1 MNEINMQDEFKQ
13 YPAVIKIVG
22 IGGAGG
28 NAVNRMIDSGVK
40 GVEFM
45 SANTDAQ
52 ALRNSKAGLKLQLGI
67 NLTKG
72 LGVGGDPSLG
82 TQAAQEDEDRIREV
96 LVGSDMVFLTAGMGG
111 GTGTGAAPIIAKIAK
126 ELGILAVGVV
136 TKPFVFEGKVRS
148 RNADKGIADLRGNL
162 DTLIVIPNQKLFD
175 VIDEKTTIDDAWER
189 IDDVLR
195 QSIQSIS
202 DVITSTGLVNV
213 DFNDVKAIML
223 NAGEA
228 LMGMGES
235 SGESR
240 ALRATE
246 LAMSS
251 PLLEDV
257 SIAGA
262 RGVLVN
268 ITGSRNLTMHEINDA
283 MTLIYNSVSSEANV
297 YFGQVID
304 ETMGD
309 RIKITIIATNFDRQK
324 DVKNTSSHSSHPD
337 NRDDKK
343 IIPEQQDLFDD
354 RKDKM
359 NLELN
364 LEEPAFLRKNK
375 K

>member
-1 MNEINMQDEFKQ
+1 
-13 YPAVIKIVG
+13 
-22 IGGAGG
+22 
-28 NAVNRMIDSGVK
+28 
-40 GVEFM
+40 
-45 SANTDAQ
+45 
-52 ALRNSKAGLKLQLGI
+52 
-67 NLTKG
+67 
-72 LGVGGDPSLG
+72 
-82 TQAAQEDEDRIREV
+82 
-96 LVGSDMVFLTAGMGG
+96 
-111 GTGTGAAPIIAKIAK
+111 
-126 ELGILAVGVV
+126 
-136 TKPFVFEGKVRS
+136 
-148 RNADKGIADLRGNL
+148 
-162 DTLIVIPNQKLFD
+162 
-175 VIDEKTTIDDAWER
+175 
-189 IDDVLR
+189 
-195 QSIQSIS
+195 
-202 DVITSTGLVNV
+202 VNV

>member
-1 MNEINMQDEFKQ
+1 MKMKEINMQDEFKQ

-22 IGGAGG
+22 VGGAGG
-28 NAVNRMIDSGVK
+28 NAVNRMIASDVK

-52 ALRNSKAGLKLQLGI
+52 ALRSSKAGMKLQLGT

-72 LGVGGDPSLG
+72 LGVGGDPALG
-82 TQAAQEDEDRIREV
+82 HQAAEEDEDRIREV
-96 LVGSDMVFLTAGMGG
+96 LVGSDMVFITAGMGG
-111 GTGTGAAPIIAKIAK
+111 GTGTGAAPVIARIAK
-126 ELGILAVGVV
+126 ELGVLAVGVV

-148 RNADKGIADLRGNL
+148 RNAEQGISDLRENL

-175 VIDEKTTIDDAWER
+175 VIDETTTIDDAWER

-257 SIAGA
+257 TIEGA

-268 ITGSRNLTMHEINDA
+268 ITGSKNLTMHEINDA

-309 RIKITIIATNFDRQK
+309 RIKITIIATNFDRPKIAQMK
-324 DVKNTSSHSSHPD
+324 VQQEE
-337 NRDDKK
+337 KK
-343 IIPEQQDLFDD
+343 VVPEQQDLFDYKQKD
-354 RKDKM
+354 RM